1 MEPHEKQVKWKWAW
15 KCWRDQGQ
23 CKFRGWWSRLE
34 SSNHALSSVYVSF
47 SSVFNVSL
55 LGNQELYSHSLNMHS
70 TCIHSCCAS
79 ICRQSNSLS
88 HTHTQIYTKS
98 KTGTHTL
105 TYRTPVH
112 WHLHCVTLTDTVSPD
127 LPHSNIHVLSG
138 CLILLNPNIWTFN
151 HHWPYIH
158 NLSLHQIYSLLW
170 DL

>member
-1 MEPHEKQVKWKWAW
+1 MKSRWSGSGPGSVGETRGSANLGDDDQDWKAAIML
-15 KCWRDQGQ
+15 CLLFTFLLAQ
-23 CKFRGWWSRLE
+23 FSMF
-34 SSNHALSSVYVSF
+34 LSWEIRSCIHTV
-47 SSVFNVSL
+47 L
-55 LGNQELYSHSLNMHS
+55 
-70 TCIHSCCAS
+70 TCILHAS
-79 ICRQSNSLS
+79 IHAVPLYAGSQTVS

-138 CLILLNPNIWTFN
+138 CLKLLNPNIWTFN